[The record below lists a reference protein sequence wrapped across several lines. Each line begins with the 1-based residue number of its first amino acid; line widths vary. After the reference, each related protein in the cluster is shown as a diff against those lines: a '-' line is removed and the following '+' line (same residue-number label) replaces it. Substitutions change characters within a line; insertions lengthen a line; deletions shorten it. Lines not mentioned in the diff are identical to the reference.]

1 MAEFAEFDI
10 WKTMDGATREAIQT
24 HFEKRPFQAGEVLGK
39 EGERGDCMFIVLSG
53 TIEVLR
59 KGRKEGEMKSVALL
73 GSGQVVGEACVIE
86 QHPRNATIKG
96 KEPGETLVCS
106 AGAMAVLKQKNPAAA
121 LALYEGI
128 LRQVSARFRALAD
141 KKDMLSFWLS

>member
-1 MAEFAEFDI
+1 MSEFAEFDI

-24 HFEKRPFQAGEVLGK
+24 HFEKRPFKVGDALCQ

-59 KGRKEGEMKSVALL
+59 KGRKEGETKSVSVL
-73 GSGQVVGEACVIE
+73 GPGQAVGEACVIE

-96 KEPGETLVCS
+96 KEPGEILVCS
-106 AGAMAVLKQKNPAAA
+106 AGAMAVLKKQNPAAA
-121 LALYEGI
+121 LSLYEGI